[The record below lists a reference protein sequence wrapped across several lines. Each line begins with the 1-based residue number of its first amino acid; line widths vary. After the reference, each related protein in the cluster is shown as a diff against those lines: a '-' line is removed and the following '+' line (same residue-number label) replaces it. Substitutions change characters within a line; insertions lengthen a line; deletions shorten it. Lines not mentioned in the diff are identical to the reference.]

1 MVNHH
6 RRRRSV
12 ALAAFAMIAANGG
25 ITSATA
31 ETMTAAVTEYRSRT
45 AQARTNK
52 PMQTVM
58 STK

>member
-1 MVNHH
+1 VPRNG
-6 RRRRSV
+6 RRRSV
-12 ALAAFAMIAANGG
+12 ALRAFAMIAANGG
-25 ITSATA
+25 IASATT

-45 AQARTNK
+45 AQEMTNK